1 MSLFHR
7 ISTTCIPRQVTQKLS
22 RRISPN
28 GKIHPSSFLSSST
41 CQSSYSTTPYN
52 QSSER
57 VDRIFDKILQ
67 LDTIEVHLLTELI
80 NEKMG
85 ISPMTAAQRAAL
97 SSQGGAGGAKAAT
110 AEPVEEK
117 KTFDV
122 KLTGFDASS
131 KIKVIKEIRAITGLG
146 LKEAKEMVEGVPK
159 VVKKDIKMEDAEEIK
174 SKLETSG
181 ATIEIV

>member
-1 MSLFHR
+1 M
-7 ISTTCIPRQVTQKLS
+7 
-22 RRISPN
+22 SPN

-97 SSQGGAGGAKAAT
+97 SQGGASGSKAAT

-131 KIKVIKEIRAITGLG
+131 KIKVIKEIRAITGVG

-174 SKLETSG
+174 SKLEASG